1 MITIQNLDKILAINS
16 QRVEVMHF
24 QEYNSLYEF
33 EFMHDNINSTTFRV
47 HMNRHHDWG
56 DKGSYRMKL
65 WDSISSSPL
74 EYNFELYN
82 VKDPFCLLAYLHDV
96 IMDWDIITNK

>member
-1 MITIQNLDKILAINS
+1 MITINNLEKILAINS
-16 QRVEVMHF
+16 QKVEVMHF
-24 QEYNSLYEF
+24 QEYKHFYEF
-33 EFMHDNINSTTFRV
+33 EFVHDNIHSTTFKV

-56 DKGSYRMKL
+56 DKDSYRMKL

-74 EYNFELYN
+74 EYYFERYN

-96 IMDWDIITNK
+96 INDWDNLTNK